1 MLQLDGHSRLPS
13 SPSPRHYDIISMVF
27 ERRARCKF
35 ANRSIFSIEVID
47 PISILTKIFLGLV
60 QGCTRLYNRHK
71 TKSCKCHKLCPN
83 SDKLPH
89 RNRSR
94 VSHAYYIVS
103 ASLKVHWYTSRTC
116 PESLSN
122 CLFADVVVIVI
133 NDIHGYSSF
142 PLHWATLK
150 YVCACLFTQLVP

>member
-1 MLQLDGHSRLPS
+1 MNICDTTAMGTRFILFEWMRTGHWENQKINTYIMNKLNPLK
-13 SPSPRHYDIISMVF
+13 DIIS
-27 ERRARCKF
+27 
-35 ANRSIFSIEVID
+35 
-47 PISILTKIFLGLV
+47 ILIKIFLGLV
-60 QGCTRLYNRHK
+60 QGCTRLHNRHK

-83 SDKLPH
+83 SDKLLH

-103 ASLKVHWYTSRTC
+103 ASLKVHRYTSRTC

-133 NDIHGYSSF
+133 NIIHGYSSF

-150 YVCACLFTQLVP
+150 YMCACLFTQLVP